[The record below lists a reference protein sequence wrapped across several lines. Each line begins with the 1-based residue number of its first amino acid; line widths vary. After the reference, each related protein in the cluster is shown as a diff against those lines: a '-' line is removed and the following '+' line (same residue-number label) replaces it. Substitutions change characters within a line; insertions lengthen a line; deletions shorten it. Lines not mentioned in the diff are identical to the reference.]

1 MYTNK
6 VDILK
11 ETLAYRVQR
20 MMQVYVEV
28 NNLSKEVGA
37 LAGELMRLGVSQEE
51 AGKIIADNSKF

>member
-1 MYTNK
+1 MYTDK

-37 LAGELMRLGVSQEE
+37 LAGELMRLGVPQEE
-51 AGKIIADNSKF
+51 TGKIIADNSKF

>member
-1 MYTNK
+1 MYTDK
-6 VDILK
+6 IEILK

-37 LAGELMRLGVSQEE
+37 LAGELMRRGVPQEE
-51 AGKIIADNSKF
+51 TGKIIADNSKF